1 MTNSLIRATEITR
14 QLGGFQLGPVSL
26 DLEPGLVYALVG
38 PNGSGKTTLFRT
50 LMGMIRPDSGSV
62 ERFGAP
68 VAVDDPAQ
76 TQRIAYVP
84 EALIGH
90 EAWKMHD
97 INELYRRSYP
107 NFDLRALNQNQDGV
121 DLHKRFSELSK
132 GMQRRAMLGVALAS
146 RPDVL
151 LFDEPT
157 DGIDPFARQDLLASF
172 AEYME
177 GEDRTMLLA
186 THNLEDVRRVAD
198 VVIVLENGEHIGT
211 WDKDELLEGWQRI
224 WLASEPER
232 TLQGEVERNVN
243 GGVQIVTNNLAAT
256 RTEIEALGITII
268 STQPVDMVESLRI
281 VIRKRGGRASP
292 AKSR

>member
-1 MTNSLIRATEITR
+1 MTNALIRATDISR
-14 QLGGFQLGPVSL
+14 QLGNFQLGPVSL
-26 DLEPGLVYALVG
+26 ELEPGLVYALVG

-50 LMGMIRPDSGSV
+50 LMGLVRPDSGSV

-90 EAWKMHD
+90 DAWKMHE

-107 NFDLRALNQNQDGV
+107 NFDLRALKHHQEGV
-121 DLHKRFSELSK
+121 DLHQKFSELSK
-132 GMQRRAMLGVALAS
+132 GLQRRAMLGVALAS
-146 RPDVL
+146 QPDVL

-211 WDKDELLEGWQRI
+211 WEKDELLEGWQRL
-224 WLASEPER
+224 WLASAPEH
-232 TLQGEVERNVN
+232 TLPGEVERMVN
-243 GGVQIVTNNLAAT
+243 GGVQIITNNLSAT
-256 RTEIEALGITII
+256 RAEINSLGIEII

-292 AKSR
+292 AIP

>member
-1 MTNSLIRATEITR
+1 MTNALIRATDISR
-14 QLGGFQLGPVSL
+14 QLGNFQLGPVSL
-26 DLEPGLVYALVG
+26 ELEPGLVYALVG

-50 LMGMIRPDSGSV
+50 LMGLVRPDSGSV

-90 EAWKMHD
+90 DAWKMHE

-107 NFDLRALNQNQDGV
+107 NFDLRALKHHQEGV
-121 DLHKRFSELSK
+121 DLHQKFSELSK
-132 GMQRRAMLGVALAS
+132 GLQRRAMLGVALAS
-146 RPDVL
+146 QPDVL

-211 WDKDELLEGWQRI
+211 WEKDELLEGWQRL
-224 WLASEPER
+224 WLASAPEN
-232 TLQGEVERNVN
+232 TLPGEVERMLN
-243 GGVQIVTNNLAAT
+243 GGVQIITNNLSAT
-256 RTEIEALGITII
+256 RAEIISLGIEII

-292 AKSR
+292 AIP